1 MASTMTADPPQGAT
15 ITVPQVIDQVWQ
27 YVSSQVSS
35 GAVND
40 VLLPMAFKTIIGQQ
54 GLDIIATRFRYLIQ
68 SPVTV
73 VEDASLD
80 AIHIIAVR
88 SAVGNP
94 VLYGPQVPKAAA
106 PKKTKVP
113 RPPNAFILYR
123 QHHHP
128 LIAAENPGMLNT
140 QISIILG
147 NQWRNEDQATKLH
160 WKEMAEEIKQ
170 KHFVDHPEYSYQPRK
185 PTDRKRRMTR
195 KKAAVLS
202 SMSTTLFTP
211 TSVTP
216 VSDPPTTATT
226 SSIDSALS
234 QASTFAS
241 ELITPYTYENYI
253 GELPE
258 LEKTDAGNPVV
269 YLGDEN
275 LPDEKLLFMLEDYN
289 NTSLPSPPTQAMVQA
304 SQYSPVLFTG
314 RSEEAAND
322 AAFYE
327 SMIDFDELAQ
337 TTSNLESQ
345 FEAEFAAGWNGT
357 LDGPDDFGFSNLT
370 SQFDEQFA
378 YVDTAELI
386 RNNGAWP

>member
-1 MASTMTADPPQGAT
+1 MT
-15 ITVPQVIDQVWQ
+15 VI
-27 YVSSQVSS
+27 
-35 GAVND
+35 
-40 VLLPMAFKTIIGQQ
+40 
-54 GLDIIATRFRYLIQ
+54 
-68 SPVTV
+68 
-73 VEDASLD
+73 EDASLD
-80 AIHIIAVR
+80 AIRIIAVR
-88 SAVGNP
+88 SAAGNP
-94 VLYGPQVPKAAA
+94 VLYGPQVPKTAA

-128 LIAAENPGMLNT
+128 LIASENPGMHNT
-140 QISIILG
+140 QICKSSICLLYINQANVPIAIVLG
-147 NQWRNEDQATKLH
+147 NQWRNEDQATKMH
-160 WKEMAEEIKQ
+160 WKEMAEDIKQ

-211 TSVTP
+211 TSIAPITNT
-216 VSDPPTTATT
+216 PTTTTTT
-226 SSIDSALS
+226 SSIESALS
-234 QASTFAS
+234 QASTFSS
-241 ELITPYTYENYI
+241 ELIAPYTREDYVD
-253 GELPE
+253 ELPE

-289 NTSLPSPPTQAMVQA
+289 TSLPSPPTQAMVQA
-304 SQYSPVLFTG
+304 SQWSPVLFTE

-327 SMIDFDELAQ
+327 SMIDFDQLAQ
-337 TTSNLESQ
+337 TTSNLGSQ
-345 FEAEFAAGWNGT
+345 FEAEFAAGWDST

-370 SQFDEQFA
+370 SQFDAQNAFL
-378 YVDTAELI
+378 DTAELI